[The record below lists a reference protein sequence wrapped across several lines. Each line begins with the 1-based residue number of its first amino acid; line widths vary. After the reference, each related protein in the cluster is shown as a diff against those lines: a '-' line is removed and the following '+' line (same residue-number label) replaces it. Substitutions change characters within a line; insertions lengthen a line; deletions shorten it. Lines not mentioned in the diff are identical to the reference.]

1 MGVGVC
7 KKHFAWGKEQEALR
21 SRCSQSLKESCHNQ
35 YTAFS
40 QSIQGFTGGGGEA
53 QQSSFTSVYK
63 SKRIVKLD
71 RQESITL
78 KFIIPV

>member
-1 MGVGVC
+1 MGVEVC

-21 SRCSQSLKESCHNQ
+21 SRCSQSPKESCYNQ

-40 QSIQGFTGGGGEA
+40 QSIQGFKGGKKA
-53 QQSSFTSVYK
+53 QRNSFTSVYK

-71 RQESITL
+71 RQESITP
-78 KFIIPV
+78 KFIIQV